1 MFKSV
6 NWNWSIVFA
15 ANLLLNYI
23 KTTALGVYRTSP
35 TFSLNLY
42 EMYQS
47 TNSDLQTFFQTRA
60 AWVFISFHSLSA
72 TGLRGN
78 HMPTVCTQYTRIHR
92 TPSLGPDLSAR
103 ISYSTS
109 RSEDSVQFSLTL
121 LAMLTV
127 DRLKQM
133 ESSANEAM
141 PTVLALYGL
150 QKSTSNDWAVV
161 NAFSSLNVESSMC
174 LFCYQCN
181 LGNASSGNPPT
192 VSQDSYVWM

>member
-1 MFKSV
+1 MFKRV
-6 NWNWSIVFA
+6 NLNVSIVFA

-23 KTTALGVYRTSP
+23 KTKALGVYRTSP

-42 EMYQS
+42 EMYHS
-47 TNSDLQTFFQTRA
+47 TTSDLQTFFQTRA
-60 AWVFISFHSLSA
+60 AWVFISLSLSLCHRA
-72 TGLRGN
+72 AGKPYANCL
-78 HMPTVCTQYTRIHR
+78 HTVYTHIHR
-92 TPSLGPDLSAR
+92 TPSLGPDLSTR

-109 RSEDSVQFSLTL
+109 RSGDPVPLCLTL

-161 NAFSSLNVESSMC
+161 INGFR
-174 LFCYQCN
+174 
-181 LGNASSGNPPT
+181 
-192 VSQDSYVWM
+192 